1 MVISL
6 WYCINLFLLILF
18 IIELI
23 HVQITAQG
31 MGNAQ
36 LVARYQA
43 KYIVSVT
50 SIGKEKPVIS
60 LIVKLTVEVLI
71 TATVI

>member
-1 MVISL
+1 MTISL
-6 WYCINLFLLILF
+6 CCCINSFLLILF

-23 HVQITAQG
+23 HVRITAQG
-31 MGNAQ
+31 MGSAQ